1 MSGRVPP
8 HDLGAEQAVLSAC
21 VLSSEAFD
29 LVQGVVLPG
38 HCYSP
43 THRLVLEAI
52 YDLKTNG
59 QAVDVVSIRGWLK
72 SRGRL
77 NEIGGAKELFEAIS
91 ASPAIVNARQHA
103 ETVRDRARLRQLI
116 NVCQR
121 VADEG
126 YGDCGAVQEFIDEAE
141 HKVFEIAR
149 LDASTDVVSIGDATK
164 EALQIIAAVS
174 AAGARGVT
182 GVSTGFGELDRLT
195 TGLHSGELFIVAG
208 RPGMGKTSFVLNAAA
223 NLARP
228 NQGIDPEDDVTSE
241 VGVVFFS
248 LEMPKEQLAM
258 RLLASEA
265 RVDVSRLRSGM
276 LRGDDWMKLTVAG
289 AQLGKMPIWIDDTP
303 AITLLEVRSKV
314 RRLQASIKR
323 GDAKPAKKLGLVA
336 IDYMQLMQGP
346 RNSQNREQEISALSR
361 GLKQLAKEMGVPVMA
376 LSQLNRSVET
386 RSAKDKRPQLS
397 DLRESGAIEQDAD
410 TILFLY
416 RDEYYFKD
424 ESPDRGIAEVI
435 IAKQR
440 NGPTA
445 TVKTKFTSA
454 YTRFD
459 NLARDDEYAELDEP
473 TQSDEPPDYCRPRP
487 GDIDYEP
494 DNRAGLD

>member
-1 MSGRVPP
+1 M
-8 HDLGAEQAVLSAC
+8 LSAC
-21 VLSSEAFD
+21 VLSPDGFD
-29 LVQGVVLPG
+29 LVQGIVLPE
-38 HCYSP
+38 HCYLVA
-43 THRLVLEAI
+43 HRRVLEAI
-52 YDLKTNG
+52 YDLKANG
-59 QAVDVVSIRGWLK
+59 RAVDVVSIRGWLK
-72 SRGRL
+72 SHDRL
-77 NEIGGAKELFEAIS
+77 DEVGGAKELFAAIN

-103 ETVRDRARLRQLI
+103 ETVRDKARLRSLI

-121 VADEG
+121 VAGEG
-126 YGDCGAVQEFIDEAE
+126 YGDCGEVQAFIDGAE
-141 HKVFEIAR
+141 HQIFEIAR

-164 EALQIIAAVS
+164 EAFQIIAAAA

-182 GVSTGFGELDRLT
+182 GVSTGFCELDRLT
-195 TGLHSGELFIVAG
+195 TGLHDGELFIVAG

-228 NQGIDPEDDVTSE
+228 RPGLEPEDAIPSE
-241 VGVVFFS
+241 VGSVFFS

-276 LRGDDWMKLTVAG
+276 LRPDDWTKLTVA
-289 AQLGKMPIWIDDTP
+289 ATQLGKMPIWIDDTP
-303 AITLLEVRSKV
+303 AITLLDLRSKV
-314 RRLQASIKR
+314 RRLQASIER
-323 GDAKPAKKLGLVA
+323 GDARPTKKLGLVA

-346 RNSQNREQEISALSR
+346 RSAGNREQEISALSR

-386 RSAKDKRPQLS
+386 RKAKDKRPQLS

-424 ESPDRGIAEVI
+424 ESVDRGIAEVI

-445 TVKTKFTSA
+445 TIKTKFTSA

-459 NLARDDEYAELDEP
+459 NLARDDEYNDLDDP
-473 TQSDEPPDYCRPRP
+473 SQFDNSRPDYCRPRP
-487 GDIDYEP
+487 GDIDDFQ
-494 DNRAGLD
+494 DNRSGLD

>member
-1 MSGRVPP
+1 M
-8 HDLGAEQAVLSAC
+8 LSAC
-21 VLSSEAFD
+21 VLDPAAFD
-29 LVQGVVLPG
+29 LVQGIALPE

-43 THRLVLEAI
+43 VHRRVFEAI
-52 YDLKTNG
+52 YDMKTSG

-72 SRGRL
+72 SRDRL
-77 NEIGGAKELFEAIS
+77 DEIGGAKELFESIS

-103 ETVRDRARLRQLI
+103 ETVRDKARLRSLI
-116 NVCQR
+116 NVCHR
-121 VADEG
+121 VSDEG
-126 YGDCGAVQEFIDEAE
+126 YGDCGDVQQFIDEAE

-149 LDASTDVVSIGDATK
+149 LDSSTDVVSIGDATK
-164 EALQIIAAVS
+164 EAFQILS
-174 AAGARGVT
+174 AAAAAGSRGVT
-182 GVSTGFGELDRLT
+182 GVSTGFDELDRLT
-195 TGLHSGELFIVAG
+195 TGLHGGELFIVAG
-208 RPGMGKTSFVLNAAA
+208 RPGMGKTSFVLNTAA
-223 NLARP
+223 NLARLRP
-228 NQGIDPEDDVTSE
+228 GIDPKDDMPSE
-241 VGVVFFS
+241 VGAVVFS

-258 RLLASEA
+258 RLLASEG

-276 LRGDDWMKLTVAG
+276 LRPDDWNKLTVA
-289 AQLGKMPIWIDDTP
+289 AARLQKTPVWVDDTP
-303 AITLLEVRSKV
+303 AITLLDLRSKV
-314 RRLQASIKR
+314 RRLQASIER
-323 GDAKPAKKLGLVA
+323 GDAKPTKKLGLVA

-361 GLKQLAKEMGVPVMA
+361 GLKQLAKEMGVPVVA

-410 TILFLY
+410 TILFIY

-445 TVKTKFTSA
+445 TIKTKFTSA

-459 NLARDDEYAELDEP
+459 NLARDDEYGDLDDPSRFDEAADNFDDQDHEP
-473 TQSDEPPDYCRPRP
+473 EWWER
-487 GDIDYEP
+487 
-494 DNRAGLD
+494 